1 MLSLPW
7 SRKIFIYS
15 CITTLVVMN
24 ALYTIIPASPVH
36 AASPTLTES
45 KENID
50 AATVL
55 FQKGIT
61 KVSPQDTAFYETM
74 TRKNAA
80 MLIARFATNILNTQQ
95 QDKICTFS
103 DISTLAQVDQNDLI
117 SACKLGLFKW
127 SAGSFFPE
135 NELTRGQL
143 ITVIARLI
151 ARNATMEKNEAY
163 DYLLHLGIV
172 TVDDRATSETA
183 ALRKDLYIM
192 LHRIIVTMSQISAF
206 SQFTNNFAVGNTN
219 ATSTVSVQNP
229 EMQVLKIIAYRK
241 NSVFGNYVWEQ
252 LWSAVMIA
260 PNKIITNAHVVL
272 DENDELLQH
281 YEICKTET
289 SNKKPICIRTA
300 TVDYYDSDRDLAILT
315 IQPWQWTLPKPVT
328 LATITPRNG
337 DTIDVRGY
345 PGIWGNSITFTKGV
359 ISGIEKDKYK
369 SDVKIDHGNSWGWAF
384 NKKWEL
390 VGVPNSAQEDTDTLA
405 YIIPYDTVKAFL
417 NKEWEI
423 TMNNDTKVDTN
434 FASYIS
440 DVQKQKIATSIT
452 TPLFTLPSIWSFSF
466 DDYSFDSAHGLYAAS
481 LSSQDST
488 TTINIQT
495 VQFTDPKV
503 QNAGDEKAI
512 KTLSE
517 YCSTFNTGTT
527 TIDNHT
533 WEYIECEWLFGGK
546 NMFHSIDTS
555 ISSGAGIEVTM
566 QSESSNKKVKEE
578 ATSIIE
584 KISLNKSINNKPI
597 SYSINSI
604 LTLPTVA
611 NFALWY
617 TMNAW
622 WDIDITGML
631 WYGWANDTKVDI
643 NVREISSK
651 EFWIYNKINTFSEH
665 FSNDRMNDYYDITL
679 TGSTVT
685 TTQGATI
692 YLAWTK
698 DKAEDI
704 KEWDT
709 VERTL
714 KANTII
720 LYNNKIYNISLSFNY
735 EWDQNTQKD
744 TDILAFID
752 KLMISG
758 KVAFDKLWDTPKPL
772 SQITIGK

>member
-7 SRKIFIYS
+7 SRKFFIYS
-15 CITTLVVMN
+15 CIITLVVMN
-24 ALYTIIPASPVH
+24 AFHTIIPASTVS

-61 KVSPQDTAFYETM
+61 KVNPQDTAFYETM

-80 MLIARFATNILNTQQ
+80 MLIARFATTILNAQP

-117 SACKLGLFKW
+117 RACQLWLFKW
-127 SAGSFFPE
+127 SAGSFSPE

-151 ARNATMEKNEAY
+151 SRNATMEKNEAY

-172 TVDDRATSETA
+172 TVDDRATSETS

-206 SQFTNNFAVGNTN
+206 SQFTNNFAVGNINT
-219 ATSTVSVQNP
+219 TSTVSVQNP
-229 EMQVLKIIAYRK
+229 ETQVLKIIAYRK

-260 PNKIITNAHVVL
+260 SNKIITNAHVVL
-272 DENDELLQH
+272 DDNDELLQH

-289 SNKKPICIRTA
+289 SNKKPTCIRTA

-315 IQPWQWTLPKPVT
+315 IQPWKWTLPKPVT
-328 LATITPRNG
+328 LATTTPRNG

-345 PGIWGNSITFTKGV
+345 PGIGGNSITFTKGV

-405 YIIPYDTVKAFL
+405 YIIPYDTVKEFL

-423 TMNNDTKVDTN
+423 TVNNDNKVDTN

-466 DDYSFDSAHGLYAAS
+466 DDYSFDSTHGLYAAS

-495 VQFTDPKV
+495 LQFTDPKV
-503 QNAGDEKAI
+503 QNVGDEKAV

-527 TIDNHT
+527 MINNHT
-533 WEYIECEWLFGGK
+533 WEYIECEGLFGGK
-546 NMFHSIDTS
+546 NMFHSIDTT

-584 KISLNKSINNKPI
+584 KISLNKTINNKRIP
-597 SYSINSI
+597 YTINSI
-604 LTLPTVA
+604 LTLPTIA
-611 NFALWY
+611 NFAL
-617 TMNAW
+617 
-622 WDIDITGML
+622 
-631 WYGWANDTKVDI
+631 
-643 NVREISSK
+643 
-651 EFWIYNKINTFSEH
+651 
-665 FSNDRMNDYYDITL
+665 
-679 TGSTVT
+679 
-685 TTQGATI
+685 
-692 YLAWTK
+692 
-698 DKAEDI
+698 
-704 KEWDT
+704 
-709 VERTL
+709 
-714 KANTII
+714 
-720 LYNNKIYNISLSFNY
+720 
-735 EWDQNTQKD
+735 
-744 TDILAFID
+744 
-752 KLMISG
+752 
-758 KVAFDKLWDTPKPL
+758 
-772 SQITIGK
+772 